1 LFDLIRTNFYNS
13 RALGGSFS
21 DVVMQQMHNLDARRA
36 KRILI
41 AQVVATLVVTLAG
54 LIFGLRE
61 GLFAFIGGATAV
73 SANALFAYW
82 VFGRYRAGEPGKLV
96 GQFYGGELLKLAFI
110 AMAFAAVI
118 KLLDPLSPL
127 ALFGAFFVV
136 QVLPPLLAN
145 RIAS

>member
-1 LFDLIRTNFYNS
+1 
-13 RALGGSFS
+13 
-21 DVVMQQMHNLDARRA
+21 MQQMHNLDARRA

-41 AQVVATLVVTLAG
+41 AQAVATLVVTLVG

-61 GLFAFIGGATAV
+61 GFFAFVGGATATG
-73 SANALFAYW
+73 ANALFAYW

-96 GQFYGGELLKLAFI
+96 GQFYGGELLKLAFVVI
-110 AMAFAAVI
+110 AFAAVI
-118 KLLDPLSPL
+118 KLFDPLSPL

-145 RIAS
+145 RIAG